1 MFPKNGS
8 GDKIH
13 YQIKTSNQL
22 IVPLGLVPR
31 SRSWNFC
38 PLLTYL
44 RGQSLPLTR
53 ISEIISSMFKLPIFK
68 VQWKSGVWGF
78 KTDVSFFDLV
88 VLVVAGSGATP
99 IPRCFWLHHLCAVF
113 ICFSQQYSSLSMVWC
128 VLMAEL
134 VLGPQLVEFLVRS
147 TADICLQQTA
157 I

>member
-8 GDKIH
+8 GDKIN

-53 ISEIISSMFKLPIFK
+53 ISEIISSMFNLPIFK

-99 IPRCFWLHHLCAVF
+99 IPAFDYTIFVLYSYVSLNSIHPCPWSDVF
-113 ICFSQQYSSLSMVWC
+113 
-128 VLMAEL
+128 
-134 VLGPQLVEFLVRS
+134 
-147 TADICLQQTA
+147 
-157 I
+157 

>member
-8 GDKIH
+8 GDQINYH
-13 YQIKTSNQL
+13 IKTSNQL

-53 ISEIISSMFKLPIFK
+53 ISEIISSMFNLPIFK

-99 IPRCFWLHHLCAVF
+99 IPRCF
-113 ICFSQQYSSLSMVWC
+113 
-128 VLMAEL
+128 
-134 VLGPQLVEFLVRS
+134 
-147 TADICLQQTA
+147 
-157 I
+157 